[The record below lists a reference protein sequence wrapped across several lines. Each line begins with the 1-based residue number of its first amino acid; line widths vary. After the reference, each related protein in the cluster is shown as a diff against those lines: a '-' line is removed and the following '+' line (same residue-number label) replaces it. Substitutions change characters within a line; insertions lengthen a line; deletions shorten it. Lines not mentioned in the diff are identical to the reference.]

1 MAEEEIVLAGWPV
14 AKLEAS
20 QQDKRS
26 RCVHTRTW
34 QPFLLAGP
42 LIVRRLIPG
51 RVTLAAL
58 AMSAF
63 TFCQE
68 TNVDVRPPLP
78 RQVLLEAAIPR
89 WKDQVFFL
97 ETVEVYCMECR
108 PLWLEELRE
117 SPLPCAYTVLH
128 EWMMAAEPI
137 PKTLLRK
144 VLAHLLV
151 VPSHCFSLFF
161 DADTRCAT
169 VVFEPDALTPT
180 TCIEKIESPSLRC
193 DTCDAWLDAN
203 HQHVIKPGDFGTE
216 YFYEMQGLPHWIGIP
231 GYVSLCCLC
240 YHTAAYCRTRWSAH
254 PGLQEDPV
262 KSREL
267 ERWLRLRV
275 PISNLDDL
283 ASLWPEFHGHCLA
296 YHGML
301 RSRQGLQL
309 ADQYSVRL
317 INWDLWHRHR
327 VRVWERDDIQA
338 WIRLPASA
346 VSGQERQAAHGGPS
360 EPQLDA
366 PEVDG
371 TYT

>member
-1 MAEEEIVLAGWPV
+1 MVR
-14 AKLEAS
+14 LEA
-20 QQDKRS
+20 
-26 RCVHTRTW
+26 
-34 QPFLLAGP
+34 LLVLQEKQRVYARP
-42 LIVRRLIPG
+42 LPAA
-51 RVTLAAL
+51 TLAPRSPYCQEVDPGEGDTAAP

-68 TNVDVRPPLP
+68 TNVDLRPPLP
-78 RQVLLEAAIPR
+78 VLLEAAIPR
-89 WKDQVFFL
+89 WKDKVFFL
-97 ETVEVYCMECR
+97 ETVEVHSVDCW
-108 PLWLEELRE
+108 PLRLEQLRD

-137 PKTLLRK
+137 PKDMLRK
-144 VLAHLLV
+144 VVAHLLL

-161 DADTRCAT
+161 DADSRSAT

-203 HQHVIKPGDFGTE
+203 HRHVIKPGDFGTE

-240 YHTAAYCRTRWSAH
+240 YHTAAYCRTRWSAN

-267 ERWLRLRV
+267 ERSLRLLV
-275 PISNLDDL
+275 PISTLDDL
-283 ASLWPEFHGHCLA
+283 ASLWPEFHSHCLA

-301 RSRQGLQL
+301 RSRKGLRL

-327 VRVWERDDIQA
+327 VRVWEWEDVEA
-338 WIRLPASA
+338 WIRLPAGA
-346 VSGQERQAAHGGPS
+346 PETQERGAGSQGLS
-360 EPQLDA
+360 QPQPDS
-366 PEVDG
+366 PEDDG
-371 TYT
+371 TYTSLTAEAGRESRAD